1 MHQPH
6 YLPWLGYVDKADR
19 ADLFVFV
26 DQVQFVR
33 KQWQN
38 RNYVKTRQGPTLLT
52 VPVLQ
57 ESRAELIDAK
67 VVDERRPWRKKHRRT
82 IEQSYHGAPYWRR
95 YGPELLELY
104 SSPWERLADV
114 AVASALSVFTA
125 FGVTTP
131 WRRASEIGAVAGAKT
146 EMIAALCEKV
156 GGTVFVSGDRARDYL
171 DVGLLTRHGIEVE
184 WQNFVHPT
192 YPQLYPDGGFVPRL
206 AAFDLLLNTGPG
218 SLDLLRQRRST
229 VVAR

>member
-38 RNYVKTRQGPTLLT
+38 RNYVKTQQGSTLLT

-57 ESRAELIDAK
+57 ESRAELISEK
-67 VVDERRPWRKKHRRT
+67 IVDERRPWRKKHRRT
-82 IEQSYHGAPYWRR
+82 IEQSYHGAPYWST
-95 YGPELLELY
+95 YGPGQLELY
-104 SSPWERLADV
+104 DAPWERLADV
-114 AVASALSVFTA
+114 AVASAIGVFTA

-131 WRRASEIGAVAGAKT
+131 WRRASDIGAVPGAKT
-146 EMIAALCEKV
+146 EMIAGLCHAV
-156 GGTVFVSGDRARDYL
+156 GATVFVSGDRARDYL
-171 DVGLLTRHGIEVE
+171 DVGLLARHGIEVE

-192 YPQLYPDGGFVPRL
+192 YRQLYPEAGFVPRL
-206 AAFDLLLNTGPG
+206 AAFDLLFNVGPA
-218 SLDLLRQRRST
+218 SLDLLRQGRSA
-229 VVAR
+229 VATK